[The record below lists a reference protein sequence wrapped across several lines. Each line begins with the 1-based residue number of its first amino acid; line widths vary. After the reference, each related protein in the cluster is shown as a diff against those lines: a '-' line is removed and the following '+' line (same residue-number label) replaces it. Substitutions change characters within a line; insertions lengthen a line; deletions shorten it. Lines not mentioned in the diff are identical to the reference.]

1 MDNISFSPCVGS
13 LLWKMEK
20 GIQYTNINNSTNNK
34 IKKMNEYREISDST
48 EGYIPSDVYNH
59 ILETNT
65 PWKSF
70 EEYLNDSDKNSK
82 LVLYGLTN
90 SLCVGD
96 VNAGEYNSE
105 YCDYDNDYNND
116 YDNCDLIIGSLNYYS
131 DEDNLE
137 DILYDWHTDSDM
149 SLSDDEDNSDCDY

>member
-1 MDNISFSPCVGS
+1 MANISFSPCVGS
-13 LLWKMEK
+13 LLWKMEE

-34 IKKMNEYREISDST
+34 IKKMNEYREISDNN

-70 EEYLNDSDKNSK
+70 NEYLNDNDKDSK

-90 SLCVGD
+90 SLCEGD
-96 VNAGEYNSE
+96 VNADE
-105 YCDYDNDYNND
+105 YDNEDDNEYDNND
-116 YDNCDLIIGSLNYYS
+116 LIMENLNYYS
-131 DEDNLE
+131 DDDNLE
-137 DILYDWHTDSDM
+137 DIIYDWQSDSDM
-149 SLSDDEDNSDCDY
+149 SFSDDEDNSDCDY